1 MNIKRNG
8 IAFLLCLVLCVSL
21 ISVAAFA
28 DETQVIV
35 FAPEAAAQQQ
45 PVVVFDNADTSSV
58 VLGSEPVVAAGM
70 FSQTVIIA
78 PEEGT
83 SVTASASAPAS
94 SAPEAVVT
102 FVAEGLQRDLLVL
115 ANQARNENGLS
126 ALSYSAKLQAAADTR
141 AEESASSFHHARP
154 DGTAAETV
162 IPVDYTVTG
171 ENLIKVDSAYATAEL
186 MMQTWMNSQT
196 HRANLL
202 NAAFRQMAVGVYEAE
217 GITYVSL
224 VFTD

>member
-1 MNIKRNG
+1 MMIKRNG

-21 ISVAAFA
+21 VSFAAFA

-35 FAPEAAAQQQ
+35 FAADVAAQQQ
-45 PVVVFDNADTSSV
+45 PVVVFDNADSSSV
-58 VLGSEPVVAAGM
+58 VLSSEPVVAAGM
-70 FSQTVIIA
+70 ISQTVIVA
-78 PEEGT
+78 SDEGA
-83 SVTASASAPAS
+83 SVTASTSATVNA
-94 SAPEAVVT
+94 APETVVT
-102 FVAEGLQRDLLVL
+102 YVAEGLQSDLLVL
-115 ANQARNENGLS
+115 ANRARNENGLP

-154 DGTAAETV
+154 DGSAAETV

-171 ENLIKVDSAYATAEL
+171 ENLIKVESAYATAEL

-202 NAAFRQMAVGVYEAE
+202 STAFRQMAVGVYEAE